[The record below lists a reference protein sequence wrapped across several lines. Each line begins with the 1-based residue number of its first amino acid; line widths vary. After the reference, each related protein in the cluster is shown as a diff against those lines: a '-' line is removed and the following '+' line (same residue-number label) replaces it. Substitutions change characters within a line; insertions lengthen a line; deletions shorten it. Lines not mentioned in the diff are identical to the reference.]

1 MAMTLAK
8 PGNGV
13 VYAEC
18 TSASFH
24 LANPKPVLIRGEIE
38 NRIPPDGKDDTVR
51 EENLRVLHAVFLA
64 VVRDLHC
71 KDDAGLPATFRMP
84 SRVTK
89 SKA

>member
-1 MAMTLAK
+1 
-8 PGNGV
+8 V

-18 TSASFH
+18 VSSSFH

-64 VVRDLHC
+64 VARELRC

-84 SRVTK
+84 P
-89 SKA
+89 KA